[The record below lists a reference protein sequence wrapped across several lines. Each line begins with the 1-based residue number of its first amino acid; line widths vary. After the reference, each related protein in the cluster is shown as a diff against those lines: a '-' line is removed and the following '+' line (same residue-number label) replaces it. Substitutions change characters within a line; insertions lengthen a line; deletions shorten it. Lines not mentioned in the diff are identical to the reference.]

1 LEPSKFKLY
10 KKYILECLYCIVF
23 YVSDTMLNITP
34 FPPTLGWAVIDETY
48 FETYAP
54 IAVPGEPELSLLTKV
69 DLQGNFTGDFRLLIS
84 GLQPLRAQFPAQ
96 MMIPIQEAVG
106 FKLTIEVRP
115 EEIVLRRN
123 GVTSAWYDVDRR
135 YR

>member
-1 LEPSKFKLY
+1 M
-10 KKYILECLYCIVF
+10 LYCICF
-23 YVSDTMLNITP
+23 HVSDTMLNFLP
-34 FPPTLGWAVIDETY
+34 FPPTLGWAVIDEAY

-54 IAVPGEPELSLLTKV
+54 TAAHGDPELSLLTKV
-69 DLQGNFTGDFRLLIS
+69 DLEGNFTGDFRLMVS

-96 MMIPIQEAVG
+96 MMLPILEATG

-115 EEIVLRRN
+115 EEIALRRN

-135 YR
+135 YRFIF